1 MLSVPLSEAFDCLP
15 HDLLI
20 GKLEAYG
27 VTKDALR
34 IIHNFTE

>member
-1 MLSVPLSEAFDCLP
+1 MDLSNVFDCIR

-27 VTKDALR
+27 FDNYLV
-34 IIHNFTE
+34 HYFC